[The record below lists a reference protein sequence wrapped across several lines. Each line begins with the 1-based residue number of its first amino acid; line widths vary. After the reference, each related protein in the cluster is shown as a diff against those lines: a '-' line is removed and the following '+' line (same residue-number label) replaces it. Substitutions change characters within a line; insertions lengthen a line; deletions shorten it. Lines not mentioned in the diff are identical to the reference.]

1 MTDNSTNTKRVAKNT
16 LILYGR
22 MLLLMFIGLFTSR
35 VVLNALG
42 VMDYGIY
49 SVVGGFT
56 GLFAIVTQSMSS
68 TISRYVT
75 FELGKGIQ
83 DQMSRVFCTSVNI
96 QIIYA
101 IVIVLLA
108 ETIGLW
114 FVNEKLVIPDER
126 ISAAN
131 ILYQLSI
138 LSMVL
143 GLISV
148 PYDACI
154 VAHERMSVFAWITM
168 YEAVGKLVVAYALYL
183 HLMDNLILFG
193 LLLAGIV
200 WTQRGIYLWY
210 CKRHFPEC
218 SYSWV
223 LDRSLLKSMFKFA
236 GWNLIGSSSALLR
249 DQGSNILI
257 NLFFGPT
264 VNAARGIASNV
275 LGKVTAFSNSFMTA
289 LNPQITK
296 SYASGDNSGMFDLI
310 YKGARFSPFLML
322 IFILPIV
329 LNAEYIL
336 QLWLGIVP
344 EHTAWFIR
352 LILIF
357 AMFETISHPLMTAV
371 KATGKIRNYQ
381 IIVGG
386 LQMLNLPIIYLCF
399 QKGYPVESH
408 LLVAIIIG
416 QICLFA
422 RLVMLHNQMGL
433 RPFHFLRHVY
443 LKIIVVIL
451 CSSLLPISVYI
462 MMDDG
467 FLRFAITSI
476 LSMLMVCITVYLLGC
491 TPHERV
497 IIVSKM
503 RNWKDHHL
511 LKYEV

>member
-1 MTDNSTNTKRVAKNT
+1 MQDSSSNNKRIAKNT

-22 MLLLMFIGLFTSR
+22 MLVLMFIGLFTSR

-42 VMDYGIY
+42 VVDFGIY

-83 DQMSRVFCTSVNI
+83 DKMSRVFCTSVNI

-108 ETIGLW
+108 ETLGLW
-114 FVNEKLVIPDER
+114 FVNEKLVIPEER
-126 ISAAN
+126 VFAAN

-143 GLISV
+143 SLISV

-168 YEAVGKLVVAYALYL
+168 YDAVGKLVVAYTLYL

-193 LLLAGIV
+193 LLLAGIA

-210 CKRHFPEC
+210 CKRNFQEC
-218 SYSWV
+218 AYKWI
-223 LDRSLLKSMFKFA
+223 LDKPLLKNMFSFA
-236 GWNLIGSSSALLR
+236 GWNLIGSSSAVLR
-249 DQGSNILI
+249 DQGGNILI

-264 VNAARGIASNV
+264 VNAARGIANNV
-275 LGKVTAFSNSFMTA
+275 LGKVTSFAGSFMTA
-289 LNPQITK
+289 LNPQLTK
-296 SYASGDNSGMFDLI
+296 SYASGDKDAMFDLI
-310 YKGARFSPFLML
+310 YKGARFSHFLMF
-322 IFILPIV
+322 IFILPIL

-336 QLWLGIVP
+336 QLWLGMVP
-344 EHTAWFIR
+344 EHSAWFIR

-357 AMFETISHPLMTAV
+357 TMFEALSNPLMTAV

-381 IIVGG
+381 IVVGG
-386 LQMLNLPIIYLCF
+386 LQMLNLPIIYVCF
-399 QKGYPVESH
+399 QMGCPAESH
-408 LLVAIIIG
+408 LLVAIVIG
-416 QICLFA
+416 QLCLFA
-422 RLVMLHNQMGL
+422 RLIILHRQIGL
-433 RPFHFLRHVY
+433 RPFHFLKHVY
-443 LKIIVVIL
+443 LKIISV
-451 CSSLLPISVYI
+451 SLLSSIFPFAAWL
-462 MMDDG
+462 MMNEG
-467 FLRFAITSI
+467 FPRFVITSLFSI
-476 LSMLMVCITVYLLGC
+476 IMVGMTAYYLGC
-491 TPHERV
+491 TSHERLV
-497 IIVSKM
+497 IVSKI
-503 RNWKDHHL
+503 RTWQSNHSWSRR
-511 LKYEV
+511 